1 MVTPLRL
8 RAVTVNPRGKCRS
21 IRLTGGVVRRMGR
34 IAVSSILD
42 GEVLIFHPVFWVS
55 IAISISVPSSS
66 DGVSAGLC
74 FDGPCTLPLQTH
86 PAP

>member
-42 GEVLIFHPVFWVS
+42 GEVLIFLRRGVRRHGRG
-55 IAISISVPSSS
+55 
-66 DGVSAGLC
+66 DG
-74 FDGPCTLPLQTH
+74 
-86 PAP
+86 